1 MALRFLVAEG
11 NVRESREAY
20 RSNFGRTA
28 SEAYAQALRDLA
40 PDAICDICLPA
51 DQGANVPDKGGLI
64 GYDAVFITGSALNLY
79 DGGPEVERQ
88 VELARAVFK
97 STVPFFGSCWG
108 LQVAVAAS
116 GGEVYKNPLG
126 REVGVARKIVVND
139 AGRGHPM
146 LAGRAAAFDALCTH
160 LDNVALGPTGE
171 ALAHNAYSAVQA
183 AHIAHDGGGFWGVQ
197 YHPEYTLL
205 EVAAII
211 ERRAHALA
219 REGLGESEAE
229 VRDYACDLRAL
240 ESNPRRHDIAWR
252 LGLDEDVLDPAR
264 RRIELKNF
272 IERWVRPE
280 ASRRGRA

>member
-11 NVRESREAY
+11 NVREAREAY

-28 SEAYAQALRDLA
+28 SEAYVQALGEIA
-40 PDAICDICLPA
+40 ADATCDICFPA
-51 DQGANVPDKGGLI
+51 DPGANVPDKGGLS

-79 DGGPEVERQ
+79 DGGPEVDRQ
-88 VELARAVFK
+88 VDLARAVFK
-97 STVPFFGSCWG
+97 SRAPFFGSCWG
-108 LQVAVAAS
+108 LQVAAAAS

-139 AGRGHPM
+139 AGSRHPM

-171 ALAHNAYSAVQA
+171 ALAYNAYSAVQA
-183 AHIAHDGGGFWGVQ
+183 AQIHHEGGAFWGVQ
-197 YHPEYTLL
+197 YHPEYTLV
-205 EVAAII
+205 EIAVII

-229 VRDYACDLRAL
+229 VRAYAAQLRAL
-240 ESNPRRHDIAWR
+240 DSNPRRQDIAWR

-264 RRIELKNF
+264 RRIELRNF

-280 ASRRGRA
+280 ASRRARA